1 MAINER
7 LIDTAEE
14 ASAAA
19 PQEGLILHL
28 DANDVDSYD
37 GDGSVWYDIKDHD
50 VTIPLS
56 DNADELELHLNAS
69 DSNSYGGSGTTWTDI
84 SGNSRNATIGGGFE
98 STFDKDSGGY
108 FHLDGSDADEATVS
122 HNAALDITPTG
133 FTVEAWV
140 NPDDTNYNTLVAKFS
155 TSASI
160 DGYSLAFNSGDIF
173 WRLYTSGSSVGY
185 CPYTTGTVAAANTWH
200 YIVGTVSGTAS
211 GSTMK
216 LYRNGE
222 LLNTATTTGTYVPTT
237 RDVKIG
243 GYDYANARNFDGKIG
258 AVRIYSKVLSA
269 SEVGQNYRHGRDY
282 IYTDLIPDT
291 DLELHLDPTSYSG
304 SGSTWTADTGND
316 ATINGAAY
324 DQELGDWFDFDGSND
339 YISVPSTSSTPVD
352 FSAKNY
358 TIEAWINPDTASA
371 FSDPILSK
379 YGGSDSL
386 RSINFNYASNGKLR
400 LFERATGTNASH
412 DSTSTLTPN
421 RWTHVAV
428 TRTSSQ
434 VKLYIDGSL
443 DNTISSTFTPNNG
456 GSQNINIGSQANG
469 LYNFF
474 DGQIGQVRVYDT
486 ALTGSDIGQNF
497 SFTKNDYPNGFNGAI
512 SGATWN
518 PSGYFSFDGSNDIVK
533 NASLGTAFRDKTTL
547 SISAWF
553 NTSSAGRFTIT
564 SFSTTGD
571 ASTDFWI
578 GLNSGEN
585 TIGMRNV
592 NDGTNSLQFD
602 DSGGSSLRDGNWH
615 HVVFT
620 ADSGG
625 THLYVD
631 DNELTGF
638 SYAFG
643 SSTTQIVMPSDL
655 NQFAIGANTDSGGNQ
670 WFMNGQISDVKVF
683 DKALTGAEVTAQY
696 NIGYNGIG

>member
-7 LIDTAEE
+7 LIDTKAE
-14 ASAAA
+14 AGNGAAA
-19 PQEGLILHL
+19 EAEQNLILHL

-37 GDGSVWYDIKDHD
+37 GDGSVWYDISEHD

-98 STFDKDSGGY
+98 STFDKDNGGY

-160 DGYSLAFNSGDIF
+160 DGYSLAFNSADIF

-200 YIVGTVSGTAS
+200 HIVGTVSGTAS

-222 LLNTATTTGTYVPTT
+222 LLNTTTTTGTYVPTT

-339 YISVPSTSSTPVD
+339 YISVPATSSTPVD

-358 TIEAWINPDTASA
+358 TIEAWINPDVASA
-371 FSDPILSK
+371 FTDPILSK
-379 YGGSDSL
+379 YGGADSL
-386 RSINFNYASNGKLR
+386 RSINFSYASNGKLR
-400 LFERATGTNASH
+400 LFERATGTNVSH
-412 DSTSTLTPN
+412 DSTSTLTTN

-434 VKLYIDGSL
+434 VKLYIDGIL

-469 LYNFF
+469 QYNFF
-474 DGQIGQVRVYDT
+474 DGQIGQVRIYNT
-486 ALTGSDIGQNF
+486 ALTDSDIGQNF
-497 SFTKNDYPNGFNGAI
+497 SFTKNDYPNGFNAVGT
-512 SGATWN
+512 GMTNEDWN
-518 PSGYFSFDGSNDIVK
+518 SDGYFDFNGSNEYFTIPNTLRPSVSTITMWIRPLRLNHSGWQFFYNYVQSTTNRIRIGITNGSNTIRFSTEVANVEQQATSAAINTSNWYHLTMIMDGNNVR
-533 NASLGTAFRDKTTL
+533 SFVDKT
-547 SISAWF
+547 
-553 NTSSAGRFTIT
+553 
-564 SFSTTGD
+564 
-571 ASTDFWI
+571 
-578 GLNSGEN
+578 
-585 TIGMRNV
+585 
-592 NDGTNSLQFD
+592 
-602 DSGGSSLRDGNWH
+602 
-615 HVVFT
+615 
-620 ADSGG
+620 
-625 THLYVD
+625 
-631 DNELTGF
+631 ELTTMSNGHQLTDMT
-638 SYAFG
+638 ATHTLG
-643 SSTTQIVMPSDL
+643 GQGTTYPWQGYMSK
-655 NQFAIGANTDSGGNQ
+655 
-670 WFMNGQISDVKVF
+670 VKIY
-683 DKALTGAEVTAQY
+683 DRALTTTEINALVDEGR
-696 NIGYNGIG
+696 